1 MNQRPLSAA
10 YEGMTSKELAAA
22 AYAHAD
28 NELES
33 LRIKAVIPWKTYSM
47 MDVQFIDTFERI
59 HLMSYLWACDY
70 WRLQFLYA
78 VVVMKMAHD
87 HIAGD
92 IKEGNGYV
100 ESLTEW
106 RKAIAA
112 HFEALKEV
120 CEAHG
125 IDYKTLLKRV
135 DITEDADRTVG
146 IDLEHK
152 TRVITALEALL
163 TINE

>member
-1 MNQRPLSAA
+1 M
-10 YEGMTSKELAAA
+10 
-22 AYAHAD
+22 
-28 NELES
+28 
-33 LRIKAVIPWKTYSM
+33 
-47 MDVQFIDTFERI
+47 
-59 HLMSYLWACDY
+59 
-70 WRLQFLYA
+70 
-78 VVVMKMAHD
+78 
-87 HIAGD
+87 
-92 IKEGNGYV
+92 

-152 TRVITALEALL
+152 IRVITALEALL
-163 TINE
+163 TVGE